1 MYCGDLGIHV
11 LGRAGA
17 GMAPRN
23 TPILD
28 MLIAPFLVPIAYVV
42 RRWQWDVE
50 VTKSKYKK

>member
-1 MYCGDLGIHV
+1 M